1 MEPAPR
7 EHDED
12 VRLVGAAQKG
22 DADAFRRLIERHQD
36 PIFDLCLRMLG
47 NAQDAEDLAQE
58 TFLAFFRHLRSYKP
72 EHKLSNWLYTIA
84 LNRCRRHLRKRKLLR
99 LLSLDFS
106 PGEESEAPPFE
117 APAGE
122 KLPEAGLEQAEAE
135 QWARKVLASLPPSLR
150 GPFLLRHVKN
160 MHYEEISEALKLSLA
175 NVKVRLHRAKL
186 FLLKRFGPG
195 GPGV

>member
-1 MEPAPR
+1 MEAGPR

-12 VRLVGAAQKG
+12 VRLVRAAQKG

-36 PIFDLCLRMLG
+36 PVFDLCLRMLG
-47 NAQDAEDLAQE
+47 NPQDAEDAAQD
-58 TFLAFFRHLRSYKP
+58 TFLAFFRHLRSYR
-72 EHKLSNWLYTIA
+72 EDHKLSNWLYTIA
-84 LNRCRRHLRKRKLLR
+84 LNRCRRLLRKRKLLR

-106 PGEESEAPPFE
+106 WGDENEPAALEAPSE
-117 APAGE
+117 E

-135 QWARKVLASLPPSLR
+135 RWAAKVLASLPPTLR
-150 GPFLLRHVKN
+150 EPFLLRHVKK
-160 MHYEEISEALKLSLA
+160 MHYEEIAAAMKLSLA

-195 GPGV
+195 PSGL